1 MLNLSLNELKQIEKM
16 RCTKGYKNLYKER
29 LLIVL
34 SKPKSVKSEKNL
46 GNARIKKI
54 RKGFNKSRYRFSK
67 LKIKEIKKI
76 FMK

>member
-16 RCTKGYKNLYKER
+16 RCTKGYKNMHKEK
-29 LLIVL
+29 LLSVL
-34 SKPKSVKSEKNL
+34 SKPKSVKTEKNL
-46 GNARIKKI
+46 GNARIKQI

-67 LKIKEIKKI
+67 LRIKEIKKI